1 MKKQRFFAAV
11 CMTAAVLG
19 GCSAKEADAAA
30 ATGTEQTAAGIENRS
45 EASDAKDEN
54 KETDG
59 SVTGAVMTD
68 GSGIRTEKTDAG
80 DPEGMTLYAEL
91 SFYLGDTEWRLQKFA
106 QSDLVDHGELLLDD
120 RCRFLIRA
128 VSGDGAYVF
137 FDEAVQLGE
146 PEADVWTDPE
156 DRLHVVIRDARTAR
170 YRITDHIYDK
180 DTEVFNGRV
189 LIGTAAGNGGGLSL
203 ETEAKEEMET
213 LCGYIQKIENGAVW
227 IDQVEYVE
235 ESDTERI
242 RELGLTE
249 ADMAGG
255 FYIYNPEGESVPL
268 ALADDTVY
276 TFIDW
281 GRDFIP
287 SDSSQDLTVSTTT
300 LALFE
305 AYLETYEDGKPGMP
319 FFMETDGD
327 RVYRIFEKPMA

>member
-120 RCRFLIRA
+120 R
-128 VSGDGAYVF
+128 
-137 FDEAVQLGE
+137 
-146 PEADVWTDPE
+146 
-156 DRLHVVIRDARTAR
+156 
-170 YRITDHIYDK
+170 
-180 DTEVFNGRV
+180 
-189 LIGTAAGNGGGLSL
+189 
-203 ETEAKEEMET
+203 
-213 LCGYIQKIENGAVW
+213 
-227 IDQVEYVE
+227 
-235 ESDTERI
+235 
-242 RELGLTE
+242 
-249 ADMAGG
+249 
-255 FYIYNPEGESVPL
+255 
-268 ALADDTVY
+268 
-276 TFIDW
+276 
-281 GRDFIP
+281 
-287 SDSSQDLTVSTTT
+287 
-300 LALFE
+300 
-305 AYLETYEDGKPGMP
+305 
-319 FFMETDGD
+319 
-327 RVYRIFEKPMA
+327 

>member
-189 LIGTAAGNGGGLSL
+189 LIGEDGINYWGTAAGNGDPLRLYPEDRKRSGLDRSGGIRGR
-203 ETEAKEEMET
+203 ERYGKDQRT
-213 LCGYIQKIENGAVW
+213 GA
-227 IDQVEYVE
+227 Y
-235 ESDTERI
+235 R
-242 RELGLTE
+242 
-249 ADMAGG
+249 
-255 FYIYNPEGESVPL
+255 
-268 ALADDTVY
+268 
-276 TFIDW
+276 
-281 GRDFIP
+281 GRYGRW
-287 SDSSQDLTVSTTT
+287 L
-300 LALFE
+300 L
-305 AYLETYEDGKPGMP
+305 YL
-319 FFMETDGD
+319 
-327 RVYRIFEKPMA
+327 